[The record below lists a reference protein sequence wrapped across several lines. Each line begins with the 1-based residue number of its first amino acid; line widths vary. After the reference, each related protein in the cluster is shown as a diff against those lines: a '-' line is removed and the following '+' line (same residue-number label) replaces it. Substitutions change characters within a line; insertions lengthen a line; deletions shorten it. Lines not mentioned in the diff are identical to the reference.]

1 MELLQNVWVVVP
13 TYNERENLPP
23 LVAAIAAS
31 GASIDRILI
40 VDDSSPDGTAA
51 VARQLPN
58 VQVLERSHP
67 RGYGHSMRAGIQ
79 LALRSGAG
87 AVITMDADLSHDPSI
102 FPQLLAALAHAD
114 VSVGSRYYES
124 HPLIEN
130 WSRHRLVISRLATAL
145 VRLSTGVTLG
155 DPTSGFRC
163 WNAATLRR
171 MDLDAV
177 STGGFAF
184 LYEVLLYA
192 RRAGA
197 RFHEVPNVY
206 RGRIH
211 GESKLNSRIILEAV
225 RLLPRLFLLRLGDRL
240 RR

>member
-1 MELLQNVWVVVP
+1 MWVVIP
-13 TYNERENLPP
+13 TYNERLNLPP
-23 LVAAIAAS
+23 LVAEITAS
-31 GASIDRILI
+31 GASIHRILI
-40 VDDSSPDGTAA
+40 VDDASPDGTAA
-51 VARQLPN
+51 LARQLPN

-114 VSVGSRYYES
+114 VVVGSRYCAA

-130 WSRHRLVISRLATAL
+130 WSRHRLLISRLATAL
-145 VRLSTGVTLG
+145 VRLCTGVTLA

-171 MDLDAV
+171 MDLDAI

-184 LYEVLLYA
+184 LYEILLHA

-197 RFHEVPNVY
+197 HFHEVPNVY

-211 GESKLNSRIILEAV
+211 GESKLDTRIILEAV
-225 RLLPRLFLLRLGDRL
+225 RLLPRLLLLRLADRL

>member
-1 MELLQNVWVVVP
+1 MQLLTNVWVVVP
-13 TYNERENLPP
+13 TYNERDNIPP

-31 GASIDRILI
+31 QAPIHQILI
-40 VDDSSPDGTAA
+40 VDDASPDGTAA
-51 VARQLPN
+51 AARELPR
-58 VQVLERSHP
+58 VHVLERGNP
-67 RGYGHSMRAGIQ
+67 RGYGHSMRDGIQ
-79 LALRSGAG
+79 LALRSGAD

-102 FPQLLAALAHAD
+102 IPQLLAALSNAD
-114 VSVGSRYYES
+114 VVVGSRYCQS
-124 HPLIEN
+124 VALVEN
-130 WSRHRLVISRLATAL
+130 WSRHRLLISRAATAL
-145 VRLSTGVTLG
+145 VRLCTGVSLG

-163 WNAATLRR
+163 WNATLLRR
-171 MDLDAV
+171 MDLNAV

-211 GESKLNSRIILEAV
+211 GESKLNSRIIMEAARLMP
-225 RLLPRLFLLRLGDRL
+225 RLLTLRIKDRL
-240 RR
+240 SR